1 MSNKALTARFP
12 AIAAPRL
19 KKDYNPSF
27 PALPNQPLFECF
39 RPWLGRETERGNV
52 MPPGRVISLRE
63 QIEELEYLLQ
73 RRLSNPSKTERRS
86 EFDYHNERLRACIR
100 TLNWLFVNE
109 HKIKHLMALT
119 LDEQPAETAS

>member
-1 MSNKALTARFP
+1 
-12 AIAAPRL
+12 
-19 KKDYNPSF
+19 
-27 PALPNQPLFECF
+27 
-39 RPWLGRETERGNV
+39 